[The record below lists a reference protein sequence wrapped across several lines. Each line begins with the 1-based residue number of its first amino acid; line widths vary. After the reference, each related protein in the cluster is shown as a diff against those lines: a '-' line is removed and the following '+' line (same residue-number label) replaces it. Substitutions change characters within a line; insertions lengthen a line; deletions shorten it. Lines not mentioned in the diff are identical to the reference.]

1 MSYSL
6 CLFDLDGTLTNP
18 KEGITKS
25 VQYALAR
32 FGIEV
37 ENLDTLVD
45 FIGPPLRESFQ
56 KFYGFSP
63 EQAEQAIAA
72 YREYYTRQGIF
83 ENELYEGCDRL
94 LGTLA
99 RRGVRMAMATSK
111 PAVFAEKI
119 AVHYNIRQYFDFIA
133 GSELDGTRDRKS
145 EVILHALL
153 NVDPTQS
160 LRRVM
165 IGDRKHDVQG
175 AKQTDTDC
183 IGVTWGY
190 GSRQE
195 LETAGAL
202 YTVDTI
208 NQLLDLL

>member
-145 EVILHALL
+145 EVILHALH

>member
-25 VQYALAR
+25 LQYALAR

-145 EVILHALL
+145 EVILHALH

>member
-1 MSYSL
+1 M
-6 CLFDLDGTLTNP
+6 
-18 KEGITKS
+18 
-25 VQYALAR
+25 R
-32 FGIEV
+32 WR
-37 ENLDTLVD
+37 D
-45 FIGPPLRESFQ
+45 F
-56 KFYGFSP
+56 
-63 EQAEQAIAA
+63 
-72 YREYYTRQGIF
+72 YTRQGIF
-83 ENELYEGCDRL
+83 ENELYDGCDRL

-99 RRGVRMAMATSK
+99 RRGVRMAIASTK

>member
-37 ENLDTLVD
+37 ENPNTLVD

-56 KFYGFSP
+56 KFYGFTP
-63 EQAEQAIAA
+63 EQAEQAITA

-99 RRGVRMAMATSK
+99 RRGVRIAMATSK

-145 EVILHALL
+145 EVILHALR

>member
-208 NQLLDLL
+208 NQL

>member
-72 YREYYTRQGIF
+72 YRNYYTRQGIF

-119 AVHYNIRQYFDFIA
+119 AVHYNIRQYCDFIA

-145 EVILHALL
+145 EGILHALH

>member
-72 YREYYTRQGIF
+72 YRNYYTRQGIF

-119 AVHYNIRQYFDFIA
+119 AVHYNIRHYFDVIA
-133 GSELDGTRDRKS
+133 GSE
-145 EVILHALL
+145 
-153 NVDPTQS
+153 
-160 LRRVM
+160 
-165 IGDRKHDVQG
+165 
-175 AKQTDTDC
+175 
-183 IGVTWGY
+183 
-190 GSRQE
+190 
-195 LETAGAL
+195 
-202 YTVDTI
+202 
-208 NQLLDLL
+208 

>member
-72 YREYYTRQGIF
+72 YRNYYTRQGIF

-145 EVILHALL
+145 EVILHALH

-183 IGVTWGY
+183 IGVTWGF

>member
-1 MSYSL
+1 
-6 CLFDLDGTLTNP
+6 
-18 KEGITKS
+18 
-25 VQYALAR
+25 
-32 FGIEV
+32 
-37 ENLDTLVD
+37 
-45 FIGPPLRESFQ
+45 
-56 KFYGFSP
+56 
-63 EQAEQAIAA
+63 
-72 YREYYTRQGIF
+72 
-83 ENELYEGCDRL
+83 
-94 LGTLA
+94 
-99 RRGVRMAMATSK
+99 MAMATSK

-145 EVILHALL
+145 EVILHALH

-175 AKQTDTDC
+175 ATQTDTDC
-183 IGVTWGY
+183 IGVTWGF

>member
-99 RRGVRMAMATSK
+99 RRGVRIAMATSK

-119 AVHYNIRQYFDFIA
+119 AVHYNIRQYFDFVA

-145 EVILHALL
+145 EVILHALR

>member
-99 RRGVRMAMATSK
+99 RRGYAWLWPPRNRR
-111 PAVFAEKI
+111 F
-119 AVHYNIRQYFDFIA
+119 
-133 GSELDGTRDRKS
+133 LLRKS
-145 EVILHALL
+145 PYIIISGNTLILSPAA
-153 NVDPTQS
+153 S
-160 LRRVM
+160 
-165 IGDRKHDVQG
+165 
-175 AKQTDTDC
+175 
-183 IGVTWGY
+183 
-190 GSRQE
+190 
-195 LETAGAL
+195 
-202 YTVDTI
+202 
-208 NQLLDLL
+208 